1 MGISDLTKKYEL
13 HEIVKGD
20 SIFCATG
27 ITACDLMNGVIKE
40 YNNYKLNG
48 LVEPEEVKINTNA
61 YKKESDIFMQFMNE
75 SIEKEVSSQIFVDDG
90 YFLFREW
97 YKTSGST
104 AKIPQKKDFIK
115 NLNNKFEFNQES
127 N

>member
-1 MGISDLTKKYEL
+1 MSTSDDKTKYN
-13 HEIVKGD
+13 EIMK
-20 SIFCATG
+20 
-27 ITACDLMNGVIKE
+27 N
-40 YNNYKLNG
+40 
-48 LVEPEEVKINTNA
+48 
-61 YKKESDIFMQFMNE
+61 NE

-115 NLNNKFEFNQES
+115 NINSKYGKANSKNYWRGIKFVKKKENDEEEDS
-127 N
+127 HSV